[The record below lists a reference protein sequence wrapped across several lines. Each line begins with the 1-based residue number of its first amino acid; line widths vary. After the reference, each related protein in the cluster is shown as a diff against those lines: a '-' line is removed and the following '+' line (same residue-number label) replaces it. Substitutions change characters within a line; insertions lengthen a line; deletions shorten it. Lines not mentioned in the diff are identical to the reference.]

1 MALPPYRL
9 AVSFAALLV
18 AADLAAQE
26 ATNRDQSHYTELRPE
41 GFPIRPGLAIVAAP
55 DAKLRDD
62 ELVIGVEL
70 AGEARAYPVNL
81 MWEPENEVLND
92 TLGGK
97 PISATWCPIAHSAAV
112 YDRSLDGRRLDL
124 GAVGLRQGVFILYDR
139 ATRSWWSQIQ
149 GTALQGP
156 LAGQRLE
163 KHASTLTTWAA
174 WRSLHPQTTVW
185 TDPRLPGR
193 RRFTQESLSRITLA
207 GEGPIVN
214 QDLVV
219 GVEGPRSARAYLVR
233 QLAAAGRVANDTLD
247 GVPIAVVLAEDAVTV
262 LVWRRRV
269 DELTLTFTAA
279 GAFLRDLQTGS
290 SWDPLTGRAILGPL
304 AGRGLEG
311 VVHTSALWYAW
322 RSQRPDTTLW
332 NP

>member
-1 MALPPYRL
+1 MCSPPRRIALSL
-9 AVSFAALLV
+9 AALLG
-18 AADLAAQE
+18 AGHLAAQE
-26 ATNRDQSHYTELRPE
+26 ATNRDQSQYTELRPE
-41 GFPIRPGLAIVAAP
+41 GFPIREGLAIVAAA
-55 DAKLRDD
+55 DAKLLDD
-62 ELVIGVEL
+62 DLVIGVEL
-70 AGEARAYPVNL
+70 RGEARAYPVNL

-124 GAVGLRQGVFILYDR
+124 GAVGLREGVFILYDR
-139 ATRSWWSQIQ
+139 VTHSWWSQIK

-156 LAGQRLE
+156 LAGQTLE

-174 WRSLHPQTTVW
+174 WRSVYPWTTVW

-214 QDLVV
+214 EDLVV
-219 GVEGPRSARAYLVR
+219 GVEGPCGARAYLLR
-233 QLAAAGRVANDTLD
+233 QLAVAGRVANDTLD
-247 GVPIAVVLAEDAVTV
+247 GVPIAVVLAEDAVSV
-262 LVWRRRV
+262 FVWSRRLG
-269 DELTLTFTAA
+269 ELNLTFTATD
-279 GAFLRDLQTGS
+279 AFLRDLETGS
-290 SWDPLTGRAILGPL
+290 SWDPRTGGAILGPL
-304 AGRGLEG
+304 AGRGLG
-311 VVHTSALWYAW
+311 AVLHTSALWYAW
-322 RSQRPDTTLW
+322 RSQHPDTTLW